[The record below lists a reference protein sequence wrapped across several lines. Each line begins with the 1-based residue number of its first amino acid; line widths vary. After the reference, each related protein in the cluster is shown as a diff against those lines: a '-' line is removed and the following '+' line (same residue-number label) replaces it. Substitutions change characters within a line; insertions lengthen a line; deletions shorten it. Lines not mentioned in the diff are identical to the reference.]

1 MKNAARTFRLVFS
14 SLLLLVTVA
23 MNVDAQKKPQPK
35 PNIRELIIVPSDRA
49 RNMTDFL
56 SVIPPNAITGKIK
69 WRKELGLPYNKDND
83 GRPVHPYPCGTDV
96 FHFRSRVLVISERL
110 GGTPLGSWQ
119 DVGAVTGDPN
129 LSDAGT
135 ASAGGIP
142 KQEGDYYVCRYAIV
156 NLPPNRTIQL
166 ELEINPGF
174 LPSDYL
180 GFDRSVRLTV
190 PWVGGTQ
197 PQPPEGYQRTIKG
210 NRSVTLTDAASRA
223 NLDFEMVYEP
233 IQSSPR

>member
-1 MKNAARTFRLVFS
+1 MKHTTRTFLLVFS

-35 PNIRELIIVPSDRA
+35 PNIRELIIVPSDRV
-49 RNMTDFL
+49 RNPTDFL
-56 SVIPPNAITGKIK
+56 SVIPPNTITGKIK

-83 GRPVHPYPCGTDV
+83 GRPVHRYPCGTDV
-96 FHFRSRVLVISERL
+96 FYFRSRVLVTSERP
-110 GGTPLGSWQ
+110 GRTPLGSRQ

-135 ASAGGIP
+135 ANTGSLP
-142 KQEGDYYVCRYAIV
+142 KQEGDYYFCRYAIL
-156 NLPPNRTIQL
+156 NLPLNRTIQL

-180 GFDRSVRLTV
+180 GFDRSVRLTA
-190 PWVGGTQ
+190 PWVGGAQ

-210 NRSVTLTDAASRA
+210 NRSVTLTDGAPRA
-223 NLDFEMVYEP
+223 RVDFEMVYEP
-233 IQSSPR
+233 MQSSP